1 MLRPR
6 AARGDKGTDMILA
19 FLDSDRLTP
28 LLLAAVLAWILCV
41 CLHEFAHAL
50 VAWFGGD
57 QSVRDKGYLS
67 LDFTRYLDPF
77 SSVLLPVIV
86 LALGGVPLPGGAVMI
101 DESALKS
108 RRWGLYVS
116 AAGPGANLLVFLA
129 LGLLLHP
136 SLGLIDPYTA
146 EQPTWVYFLGAMAF
160 LNFIAALF
168 NLLPVPPLDGYRLI
182 EHQLP
187 EEWQWRLRQ
196 PQAAMTAFALLFLIL
211 WTVDQAWYPF
221 YFMFGLVTDTLGL
234 PAGLMIDGYD
244 LVLFNQSPGS

>member
-1 MLRPR
+1 MLLSL
-6 AARGDKGTDMILA
+6 M
-19 FLDSDRLTP
+19 DSDRLTP
-28 LLLAAVLAWILCV
+28 LLLAAILAWILCV

-57 QSVRDKGYLS
+57 RSVREKGYLS

-77 SSVLLPVIV
+77 ASLLLPAIV

-116 AAGPGANLLVFLA
+116 AAGPGANLLIFLA

-136 SLGLIDPYTA
+136 ALGLVGHPAA

-160 LNFIAALF
+160 LNFIGALF
-168 NLLPVPPLDGYRLI
+168 NLLPVPPLDGYRLV
-182 EHQLP
+182 EHRLP
-187 EEWQWRLRQ
+187 EQWQWHLRQ
-196 PQAAMTAFALLFLIL
+196 PQVAMTTFALLFLIL
-211 WTVDQAWYPF
+211 WTVDAAWYPF
-221 YFMFGLVTDTLGL
+221 YFMFDLVTEALGL
-234 PAGLMIDGYD
+234 PSGLMLRGYS
-244 LVLFNQSPGS
+244 LVLFNQ